1 MPWAGF
7 EAKVCRKVS
16 KTLAMGLFQCSQ
28 TITIWSSPILP
39 FGSET
44 PYQKKD
50 NPFLQSKPVG
60 RVRVNLL
67 VDRGT
72 KSSTNRELNMGHPT
86 EGLHLDLGQPESANP
101 AVDGLH
107 RKPEHWF
114 GRRRKSWKC
123 PPWMLKSQFCQL
135 QGQWVLLWF
144 WILLDDFGL
153 CVFGPDFGYFFII
166 LVFTM

>member
-16 KTLAMGLFQCSQ
+16 RTLAMGLFQCPQ
-28 TITIWSSPILP
+28 TITIRSSPILP

-67 VDRGT
+67 MERGT

-86 EGLHLDLGQPESANP
+86 EGLHLTVPSLASRDLQTQLWMVYIGSQKTALECLGNPWNARRGCWNQVIHGTNLGVPQENIVESWIWP
-101 AVDGLH
+101 
-107 RKPEHWF
+107 RY
-114 GRRRKSWKC
+114 KC
-123 PPWMLKSQFCQL
+123 FAYLLPPNR
-135 QGQWVLLWF
+135 
-144 WILLDDFGL
+144 
-153 CVFGPDFGYFFII
+153 
-166 LVFTM
+166 

>member
-16 KTLAMGLFQCSQ
+16 RTLAMGLFQCPQ
-28 TITIWSSPILP
+28 TITIRSSPILP

-72 KSSTNRELNMGHPT
+72 KSSTNRELNTGHPT
-86 EGLHLDLGQPESANP
+86 EGLHLDSAILGQPESANP

-107 RKPEHWF
+107 RKPENWF
-114 GRRRKSWKC
+114 GRFRKSLKC

-135 QGQWVLLWF
+135 QGQWVLL
-144 WILLDDFGL
+144 
-153 CVFGPDFGYFFII
+153 
-166 LVFTM
+166 